1 MMVVRVYQ
9 EHWIVT
15 GADGSRKRRKIMGKN
30 DFLER
35 RRQREQEV
43 FDAGLRIGRQQMC
56 DFITLALREPDVMRK
71 DTFSGKRIVLV
82 LQEVKKKMEEF
93 SPAFE
98 KSDEADYYQEKL
110 DRLLR
115 EAYGDEI
122 DDGLFAFH
130 DRYECVKKFDYT
142 KGKWV

>member
-1 MMVVRVYQ
+1 MNQ
-9 EHWIVT
+9 ENEIVI
-15 GADGSRKRRKIMGKN
+15 GADGSRKRRKTMAKN
-30 DFLER
+30 DFLAR
-35 RRQREQEV
+35 QRQREQEV

-71 DTFSGKRIVLV
+71 DTFSGKRIVAV
-82 LQEVKKKMEEF
+82 LQEVKRKMEEF

-98 KSDEADYYQEKL
+98 KCDEADYYQEKL

-122 DDGLFAFH
+122 DEGFFSFH
-130 DRYECVKKFDYT
+130 DRYECVKRFDYT

>member
-1 MMVVRVYQ
+1 M
-9 EHWIVT
+9 
-15 GADGSRKRRKIMGKN
+15 AKN
-30 DFLER
+30 DFLAR
-35 RRQREQEV
+35 QRQREQEV

-82 LQEVKKKMEEF
+82 LQEVKKKMDEF

-122 DDGLFAFH
+122 DDGFFAFH
-130 DRYECVKKFDYT
+130 DRYECVKKQDYFT
-142 KGKWV
+142 GKWK

>member
-1 MMVVRVYQ
+1 M
-9 EHWIVT
+9 
-15 GADGSRKRRKIMGKN
+15 AKN
-30 DFLER
+30 DFLAR
-35 RRQREQEV
+35 QRQREQEV

-71 DTFSGKRIVLV
+71 DTFSGKRIVMV

-98 KSDEADYYQEKL
+98 KCDEADYYQEKL
-110 DRLLR
+110 DCALR

-122 DDGLFAFH
+122 RDGFFSFCE
-130 DRYECVKKFDYT
+130 RYEEVKKFNYKT
-142 KGKWV
+142 GKWQ

>member
-9 EHWIVT
+9 EHGIVI
-15 GADGSRKRRKIMGKN
+15 GADGNRKRRKIMAKS

-43 FDAGLRIGRQQMC
+43 FDAGIRIGRQQMC

-122 DDGLFAFH
+122 DDGFFAFR
-130 DRYECVKKFDYT
+130 DRYECVKRFDYT

>member
-1 MMVVRVYQ
+1 M
-9 EHWIVT
+9 
-15 GADGSRKRRKIMGKN
+15 AKN
-30 DFLER
+30 DFLAR
-35 RRQREQEV
+35 QRQREQEV
-43 FDAGLRIGRQQMC
+43 FDAGIRIGRQQMC
-56 DFITLALREPDVMRK
+56 DFITLALREPGVMRK

-122 DDGLFAFH
+122 DDGFFAFH
-130 DRYECVKKFDYT
+130 DRYECVKKFDYNT
-142 KGKWV
+142 GKWK